1 MNISSRTTY
10 LFPFFLLLLPCYC
23 ISFVSFE
30 GVPFSFISSP
40 INMYILFPML
50 LSIILFFTF
59 KLLVKSR
66 FLQYLKFAII
76 LIPLVTIKLL
86 ISFTQGYY
94 DLGTIFA
101 ILVGCV
107 LYYSFTEFLY
117 RYTAILNDDALVF
130 KNIFGFSEIVK
141 LADIVK
147 LEQKI
152 NWLGIVRE
160 LKFLNLSKKTVV
172 TYQENHNEYEIKF
185 YATVGEGDRIFSKI
199 ISNANQIGNQKIR
212 MYGY

>member
-1 MNISSRTTY
+1 M
-10 LFPFFLLLLPCYC
+10 
-23 ISFVSFE
+23 
-30 GVPFSFISSP
+30 
-40 INMYILFPML
+40 
-50 LSIILFFTF
+50 
-59 KLLVKSR
+59 
-66 FLQYLKFAII
+66 
-76 LIPLVTIKLL
+76 
-86 ISFTQGYY
+86 
-94 DLGTIFA
+94 
-101 ILVGCV
+101 
-107 LYYSFTEFLY
+107 
-117 RYTAILNDDALVF
+117 NDDALVF

-172 TYQENHNEYEIKF
+172 TYQENHNEYEIKY